1 MGEIHRDQYVS
12 TVRANVPLCSE
23 HYRLVLQL
31 PEFPPTEPG
40 QFIQIS
46 CRDLDVDYGPEHE
59 LVEQDGRWSNP
70 IGMEL
75 QSPLAILRRPFSLA
89 GRRDVDGDDPP
100 TQRRTTAIHKIHEFV
115 KDDLEERWARLARA
129 GRDVK
134 PASEATKT
142 LQSPKQIVSA
152 DRVELDIIHRVVGVG
167 TDWMS
172 RLKVGDRVHILG
184 PLGNRFTLPAQE
196 LSPSPGTPGEG
207 QGGGR
212 MSVAT
217 PTPTLPRSTGRGRE
231 SDATV
236 ASAEKDQQSILVGG
250 GVGIPP
256 MLYLAER
263 LVGRS
268 AVAFC
273 GALRRDLLP
282 LSIREGIRGVGDSA
296 PREDIVEFARHGVA
310 SVITT
315 DDGSYGFQGFVT
327 QALEQY
333 LDSREPAAV
342 KPIIYTCGP
351 EPMMKRVADIAH
363 ARGIE
368 CQIAVERA
376 MACGMGTCQSC
387 CIKVRRPPAASGG
400 RDWVYRLACTDGPV
414 FRGAELLW

>member
-31 PEFPPTEPG
+31 SEFPATDPG

-59 LVEQDGRWSNP
+59 LVEQDGRWSKP

-75 QSPLAILRRPFSLA
+75 QGPLAMLRRPFSLA
-89 GRRDVDGDDPP
+89 GRRDTGG
-100 TQRRTTAIHKIHEFV
+100 H
-115 KDDLEERWARLARA
+115 
-129 GRDVK
+129 
-134 PASEATKT
+134 
-142 LQSPKQIVSA
+142 
-152 DRVELDIIHRVVGVG
+152 VELDIIHRVVGVG

-184 PLGNRFTLPAQE
+184 PLGNRFTLPAHE
-196 LSPSPGTPGEG
+196 FIPSSGTPGEG
-207 QGGGR
+207 QGGQGGGR
-212 MSVAT
+212 LSAVT
-217 PTPTLPRSTGRGRE
+217 PSLALPRSTGGGRE
-231 SDATV
+231 SGATV
-236 ASAEKDQQSILVGG
+236 SSAKKEQQAILVGG

-263 LVGRS
+263 LADRS

-282 LSIREGIRGVGDSA
+282 LTIREGVRGAGDSA

-315 DDGSYGFQGFVT
+315 DDGSYGFRGFVT

-333 LDSREPAAV
+333 LDEQFSHHSNNP

-351 EPMMKRVADIAH
+351 EPMMKRVADIAG

-387 CIKVRRPPAASGG
+387 CIKVRRPPAAASGG
-400 RDWVYRLACTDGPV
+400 RDWIYRLACTDGPV